1 MMGGRGAMLGAK
13 TGEGMTDL
21 LFRNDAYLRS
31 CAARVTAADER
42 GVRLDRTV
50 FYPMGG
56 GQPGDTGVLRL
67 ASGDTA
73 LIVDTVK
80 GEGPDEVIHVLAPGT
95 PLPLPGTEVS
105 AEIDWQRRHRLMRM
119 HSCLHLLCAV
129 VPGAVTGGQ
138 VSDGRGRL
146 DFDVPG
152 SSLDKE
158 AIAARLNELVA
169 AGYPVEPRWI
179 TDEELAARPELVRT
193 MSVKPPTGAGRVRL
207 MEVAGPNGAIDLQP
221 CGGTHVRNT
230 AEIGP
235 VTIAK
240 IENKGR
246 QNRRIIVAFAE

>member
-1 MMGGRGAMLGAK
+1 
-13 TGEGMTDL
+13 MTDL
-21 LFRNDAYLRS
+21 LFRDDGYLRF
-31 CAARVTAADER
+31 CAARVVAVDGR
-42 GVRLDRTV
+42 GIRLDRTV
-50 FYPMGG
+50 FYPTGG
-56 GQPGDTGVLRL
+56 GPPGDSGSLRL
-67 ASGDTA
+67 AGGTA
-73 LIVDTVK
+73 IPIVDAIK
-80 GEGPDEVIHVLAPGT
+80 GEAADEVIHVPGAEAA
-95 PLPLPGTEVS
+95 LPEPGAELT
-105 AEIDWQRRHRLMRM
+105 AEIDWERRHRLMRM
-119 HSCLHLLCAV
+119 HTCLHLLCAI

-158 AIAARLNELVA
+158 AIAARLNQLIAEGHPVA
-169 AGYPVEPRWI
+169 PRWI
-179 TDEELAARPELVRT
+179 DDAELAARPELVRT

-207 MEVAGPNGAIDLQP
+207 LEIAGVDLQP

-235 VTIAK
+235 VTITK